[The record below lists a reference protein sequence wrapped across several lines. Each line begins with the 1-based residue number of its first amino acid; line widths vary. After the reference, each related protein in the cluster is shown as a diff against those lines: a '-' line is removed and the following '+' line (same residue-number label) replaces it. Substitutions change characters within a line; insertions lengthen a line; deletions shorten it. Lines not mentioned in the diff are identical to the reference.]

1 VRSTWGYG
9 NRKDAHLGG
18 LRKLICIHHWAGFV
32 VMSIDETP
40 CRLER
45 IWSDGIVGERGD
57 PGRGDST
64 IRNTLGKG
72 FLFDIRVFFLVLGF
86 VVV

>member
-1 VRSTWGYG
+1 
-9 NRKDAHLGG
+9 
-18 LRKLICIHHWAGFV
+18 
-32 VMSIDETP
+32 MSIDETP